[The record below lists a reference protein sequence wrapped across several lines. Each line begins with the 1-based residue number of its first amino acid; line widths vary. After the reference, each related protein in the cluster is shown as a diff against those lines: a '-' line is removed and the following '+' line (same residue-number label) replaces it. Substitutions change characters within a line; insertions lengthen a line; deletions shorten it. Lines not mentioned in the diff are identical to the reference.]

1 MGMKSPCGA
10 FAPAGCDRTGLPPR
24 RFPGPTVIIDEAGYG
39 SGQGRDAQ
47 CRDTGLEHLQESGM
61 SDTAP
66 TTDESGNSQ
75 RRDFLYLATAAMG
88 AVATGAA
95 IWPLIDSMTPA
106 ADVRSQSTVSLD
118 LTEVAVGSRIT
129 VKWAGKPVFIWRR
142 SPETIAAAR
151 TTPLDELVD
160 PVDRTAENPNNSRD
174 MPALD
179 VNRTADEAGEW
190 LVVIGICTH
199 LGCVPLGQDGAS
211 VGEFGGW

>member
-1 MGMKSPCGA
+1 
-10 FAPAGCDRTGLPPR
+10 
-24 RFPGPTVIIDEAGYG
+24 
-39 SGQGRDAQ
+39 
-47 CRDTGLEHLQESGM
+47 M

-95 IWPLIDSMTPA
+95 IWPLIDSMNPA

-211 VGEFGGW
+211 VGEFGGWFCPCHGSHYDLSGRIRKGPAPRNLDIPPYRLDPGLMLTIGV